1 VAQRRTP
8 LKTLELQL
16 GEAQQLAHFGSWE
29 WDLVEDR
36 ITWSEALYEM
46 MGLDPASFRPSV
58 DTFLSLVHP
67 EDRERVT
74 RAATRSREQGKPYAK
89 PFRIIRPDG
98 AVRTLRGGSHPV
110 TDSHGKLVRVVGILQ
125 DISEEAAAQEALRS
139 YAGQVL
145 VLARRLVEVQEE
157 TGRRLANEL
166 HDNLGPSLTALAIN
180 LKLIEE
186 AVPPGQREQLAD
198 PLADSLEQIRQATA
212 GMREVMGELRPH
224 ALDDHGL
231 PAALRLLAEAFEKR
245 TGIRAEVSVDGP
257 ERAADGVALPLYRI
271 AQEALNNVAKHSRA
285 QRVEIRYAAAASRTM
300 LEIEDDGVGFAPGA
314 ASRDREA
321 HWGLMTMRERAAAA
335 GASCE
340 IVSQPARGV
349 LVRVA
354 IDSENGVPARAGM
367 TS

>member
-1 VAQRRTP
+1 MPYRKTDLR
-8 LKTLELQL
+8 TLELQL
-16 GEAQQLAHFGSWE
+16 REAQQLAHFGSWE
-29 WDLVEDR
+29 WDLREDR
-36 ITWSEALYEM
+36 ITWSDTLYEM
-46 MGLDPASFRPSV
+46 MGLDRASFRPSV

-67 EDRERVT
+67 QDRERVT
-74 RAATRSREQGKPYAK
+74 RAAARSREQGKPYAK
-89 PFRIIRPDG
+89 PFRIVRPDG
-98 AVRTLRGGSHPV
+98 TVRMLRGGSHPV

-125 DISEEAAAQEALRS
+125 DISEEAAAQEALRD
-139 YAGQVL
+139 AAEQML
-145 VLARRLVEVQEE
+145 VLARRLVEVQE
-157 TGRRLANEL
+157 GQSRRLAREL

-186 AVPPGQREQLAD
+186 ALPPGQGERLAE

-212 GMREVMGELRPH
+212 AMRDVMGELRPH

-245 TGIRAEVSVDGP
+245 TGIQAAVSVTGP
-257 ERAADGVALPLYRI
+257 ERAADGAALPLYRI

-285 QRVEIRYAAAASRTM
+285 RRVEIRYAAGGARTS
-300 LEIEDDGVGFAPGA
+300 LEIEDDGVGFAPGVA
-314 ASRDREA
+314 PADGGA

-354 IDSENGVPARAGM
+354 IEGETGFPPARE
-367 TS
+367 